1 MFASFG
7 SRSRNKSGTPKSR
20 GVSTIGPEDVD
31 QLRNDTS
38 HLNGSRLQV
47 MSVADERTPPAKRP
61 RIADAS
67 DKTGNEIAT
76 NPLYL
81 ELKAKFPIQMLAWN
95 QTTEMS
101 DLILYMDSLDKGHQ
115 SKIHELELAA
125 AKKQEIIVKQK
136 RDIEDLGKS
145 LLYLT
150 AREKKNED
158 RDQKP
163 RERKF

>member
-20 GVSTIGPEDVD
+20 SASTIGPEDVD

-38 HLNGSRLQV
+38 HLNGSRPQV
-47 MSVADERTPPAKRP
+47 ISVADERTPPAKRL

-81 ELKAKFPIQMLAWN
+81 EPKANF
-95 QTTEMS
+95 
-101 DLILYMDSLDKGHQ
+101 Q
-115 SKIHELELAA
+115 SKCLHGIRQLRWQTLNSVW
-125 AKKQEIIVKQK
+125 I
-136 RDIEDLGKS
+136 
-145 LLYLT
+145 LLIKGIKL
-150 AREKKNED
+150 
-158 RDQKP
+158 
-163 RERKF
+163 KF

>member
-7 SRSRNKSGTPKSR
+7 SSSRNKSGTPKSR

-47 MSVADERTPPAKRP
+47 MSVADERTPPAKRL

-115 SKIHELELAA
+115 SKIHELELELAA

-136 RDIEDLGKS
+136 RDIEDLDKS

-150 AREKKNED
+150 ACEKEK
-158 RDQKP
+158 
-163 RERKF
+163 